1 MSETW
6 LHRNIHSQLV
16 CPSGYTIVRKDRSDS
31 RAGGE
36 VAIACRNDWKIA
48 TLDNNSI
55 FLLSPVRDINS
66 QQAVSATRCV
76 STILQILHMMI
87 ICW

>member
-31 RAGGE
+31 REGGE

-55 FLLSPVRDINS
+55 FLLSPVRDINRLS
-66 QQAVSATRCV
+66 V
-76 STILQILHMMI
+76 LHDVCLPSSRSYI
-87 ICW
+87 